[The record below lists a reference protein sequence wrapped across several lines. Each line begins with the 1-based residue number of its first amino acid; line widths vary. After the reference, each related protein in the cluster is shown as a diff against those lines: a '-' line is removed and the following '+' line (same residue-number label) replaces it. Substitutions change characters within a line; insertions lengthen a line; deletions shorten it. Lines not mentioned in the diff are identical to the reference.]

1 MSTTIQNQN
10 QTPIYRFKF
19 SQEFT
24 ELLFQFSKVHQYD
37 DRKVF
42 KEEWEKWV
50 EENRDDYDVEIRRL
64 TELGYEGD
72 IEDKMFKSARYYYRK
87 KLLVRPE
94 VKDRRQY
101 ITVNKSFI
109 KMMDKHIT
117 DQIAVNTKS
126 KPSSGFDLF
135 CREYRKDIVNELIII
150 MNNNN
155 ISSDEIERKVKKT
168 YKNRYFLMVRKP
180 VLEPDIE
187 VDQEETNF
195 EIQLPEMEQ
204 IEEEEEEEED
214 SQIESLTEE
223 EPVISSINSN
233 IISYEIND
241 IIQKTQ
247 TNDNGDTI

>member
-1 MSTTIQNQN
+1 MSTTIQN

-19 SQEFT
+19 SQDFT

-50 EENRDDYDVEIRRL
+50 EENRDDYDMEIRRL

-135 CREYRKDIVNELIII
+135 CREYRKDIVDELIII

-155 ISSDEIERKVKKT
+155 ISSEEIERKVKKT

-180 VLEPDIE
+180 VLEPDL
-187 VDQEETNF
+187 EEINF
-195 EIQLPEMEQ
+195 EIQLPEVEQ
-204 IEEEEEEEED
+204 EEEELQPEL
-214 SQIESLTEE
+214 ESNSL
-223 EPVISSINSN
+223 INSN
-233 IISYEIND
+233 IISYEFND
-241 IIQKTQ
+241 IIQKPQ